1 MLRRLGRGRIAVN
14 TVWAKLLD
22 DAQLLDVAGNGSLRG
37 RETGLVQLSEQLLLR
52 LDAVVCDGIVAQ
64 NYADTYGFVIMEE
77 PLVLEENSVIVA
89 TGNEEL
95 LAEVNNAIAQF
106 KASDAYVDLQV
117 KWGLTAAEIETT
129 ETEGTEESS
138 EAEGAESTPEE
149 SSSSEAA

>member
-1 MLRRLGRGRIAVN
+1 MDRDQAIAQLVEYAKQTGLIQECETVWAVN
-14 TVWAKLLD
+14 TVLDALKLDSWTDPGPVEAPGELAPVLEFLLD
-22 DAQLLDVAGNGSLRG
+22 DAHQRG
-37 RETGLVQLSEQLLLR
+37 
-52 LDAVVCDGIVAQ
+52 
-64 NYADTYGFVIMEE
+64 
-77 PLVLEENSVIVA
+77 VLEENSVIVA

-117 KWGLTAAEIETT
+117 KWGLTAAETETT

-138 EAEGAESTPEE
+138 EAEGTESTPEE